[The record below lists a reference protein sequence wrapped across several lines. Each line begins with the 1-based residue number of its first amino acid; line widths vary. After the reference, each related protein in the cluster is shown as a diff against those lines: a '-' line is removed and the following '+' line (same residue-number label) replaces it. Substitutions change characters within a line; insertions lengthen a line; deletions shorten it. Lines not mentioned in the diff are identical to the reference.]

1 MRKLFLIL
9 SVLWSPAAFAEDWK
23 ALAANIIGNDVDDVY
38 CLGWQDAR
46 GTYTKVSLQ
55 VRNSVCFND
64 LTKPKESAFFVVA
77 DKGRGVRDLWVFFK
91 RDGQLTPV
99 LTTMLSSERVRP
111 INAIVLKK
119 NKQQGDYLDISMHQ
133 TVMPLPGDRIFR
145 PGPPLES
152 RFVFDGTAYEPF
164 KRPED

>member
-1 MRKLFLIL
+1 MHKLFLIL

-23 ALAANIIGNDVDDVY
+23 ALAANIIGSDVDDVY
-38 CLGWQDAR
+38 CMGWQDAR

-55 VRNSVCFND
+55 LRDSVCFND
-64 LTKPKESAFFVVA
+64 LTKPKEAAFFVVA

-91 RDGQLTPV
+91 RDRKLKAV

-111 INAIVLKK
+111 INAIELKK
-119 NKQQGDYLDISMHQ
+119 GAEGDYLDISFYQ
-133 TVMPLPGDRIFR
+133 TVMPLPGDRHFR

-152 RFVFDGTAYEPF
+152 LFVFDGTAYNLFMDP
-164 KRPED
+164 DN